1 MKKEKIMNLS
11 KDLILDGY
19 WVNKKSGTIHL
30 VFEDNSVNGGK
41 KLWSRTTNLRY
52 NRDYFFFD
60 RKSNVIGFGNSI
72 DNFLKNYEFIC
83 DSADTPHDFYHY
95 VLHNQTLKNRFSRGF
110 ICKEEFF
117 ARIFN

>member
-1 MKKEKIMNLS
+1 MSNLS

-30 VFEDNSVNGGK
+30 VFEDEAVGGGK
-41 KLWSRTTNLRY
+41 RLWSQTTNLRW
-52 NRDYFFFD
+52 NRDYFFYD
-60 RKSNVIGFGNSI
+60 RESMVSRGYGSI

-117 ARIFN
+117 GRVFN

>member
-1 MKKEKIMNLS
+1 MLKRENM

-41 KLWSRTTNLRY
+41 KLWSRTTNLEY

-60 RKSNVIGFGNSI
+60 RFTFFISCLKS
-72 DNFLKNYEFIC
+72 LKRK
-83 DSADTPHDFYHY
+83 
-95 VLHNQTLKNRFSRGF
+95 L
-110 ICKEEFF
+110 
-117 ARIFN
+117 

>member
-1 MKKEKIMNLS
+1 MKNLT

-30 VFEDNSVNGGK
+30 VFEDKAVNGGK
-41 KLWSRTTNLRY
+41 KLWSRTTNLEY

-83 DSADTPHDFYHY
+83 DGAGIPMDFYHH
-95 VLHNQTLKNRFSRGF
+95 VLRNQTLKNNFKYGVIS
-110 ICKEEFF
+110 KQEFF
-117 ARIFN
+117 GRVFN

>member
-1 MKKEKIMNLS
+1 MSNLS

-30 VFEDNSVNGGK
+30 VFESEAIGGGK
-41 KLWSRTTNLRY
+41 KLWSRTANLRY
-52 NRDYFFFD
+52 NRDYFFYD
-60 RKSNVIGFGNSI
+60 RESMVSRGYGSI

-83 DSADTPHDFYHY
+83 DSADVPHDFYHY
-95 VLHNQTLKNRFSRGF
+95 VLHSQALKDSFKYGRLS
-110 ICKEEFF
+110 KEDFF

>member
-1 MKKEKIMNLS
+1 MSNLS

-30 VFEDNSVNGGK
+30 VSESKAISGGK
-41 KLWSRTTNLRY
+41 KLWSQTTNLRY
-52 NRDYFFFD
+52 NRDYFFYEKD
-60 RKSNVIGFGNSI
+60 SMVSRGYGSI

-83 DSADTPHDFYHY
+83 DSADVPHDFYHY
-95 VLHNQTLKNRFSRGF
+95 VLHSQALRDSFKYGRLS
-110 ICKEEFF
+110 KEDFF